1 MKTVRQ
7 LAIVLAVGIAASGA
21 WLRAQQQPTPER
33 EIGKLY
39 GELCSNCHG
48 PKLEGAQF
56 GSLVDDVWK
65 FGGTDADLTR
75 MIQNGNPGGMPPF
88 AAVLSPEEIRA
99 MVIYI
104 REQGARAA
112 REKTTFNK
120 PAANVVVTSEKA
132 TFRLETVAEGVTA
145 PWGIDFLPDG
155 RILVTEK
162 AGTLRIVDKGKL
174 LSEPVSGVPKV
185 LDKGQGGLLDVAVHP
200 DYAKNGWIY
209 LSFSDPGPE
218 GSAMTKI
225 VRGKLKG
232 NAFVDVQDIFKA
244 PTELYL
250 EGPNHFGDRIVFD
263 RKGHIY
269 FSIGDRF
276 RHLDAQNTAKPNGK
290 IHRVNEDGSIPK
302 DNPFVGKPP
311 AMPSIYSFGHRNP
324 QGLTLNAA
332 TGVVWEV
339 EHGPRGGDE
348 LNIIRAGHNYGWP
361 LITYG
366 MNYNGTP
373 WEGAVTAKEG
383 LDQPITYWT
392 PSIAVSSLAFYT
404 GDKFPQWKGQI
415 LLGSLAFQE
424 LRRLELTGEK
434 VTHQEVLFK
443 DVGRLRDM
451 IVGPDGYVYIA
462 FNQPDRIARLVPAP
476 AGGSA
481 N

>member
-1 MKTVRQ
+1 MKTVRH
-7 LAIVLAVGIAASGA
+7 LAIVLGVGIAASGA
-21 WLRAQQQPTPER
+21 YLSAQQPPPER

-39 GELCSNCHG
+39 GELCANCHG

-56 GSLVDDVWK
+56 GSLVDDTWQ
-65 FGGTDADLTR
+65 FGSADADLAR
-75 MIQNGNPGGMPPF
+75 MIQKGNPGGMPPF
-88 AAVLSPEEIRA
+88 EAVLSPQEVRA

-104 REQGARAA
+104 REVGARAK

-132 TFRLETVAEGVTA
+132 TFRLETVAEGVDGA
-145 PWGIDFLPDG
+145 MGPRLPPRRPHPRHREG
-155 RILVTEK
+155 AASSGSSTR
-162 AGTLRIVDKGKL
+162 A
-174 LSEPVSGVPKV
+174 SSPPEPVTGIPAV

-200 DYAKNGWIY
+200 DYRRNGWIY
-209 LSFSDPGPE
+209 LSFSDPGE
-218 GSAMTKI
+218 NGSAMTKI

-232 NAFVDVQDIFKA
+232 NAFVEIQDVYKA
-244 PTELYL
+244 PAELYTV
-250 EGPNHFGDRIVFD
+250 GPNHFGDRIVFD

-269 FSIGDRF
+269 FSIGERGQAP
-276 RHLDAQNTAKPNGK
+276 HAQELNRPNGK
-290 IHRVNEDGSIPK
+290 VHRINEDGTIPK

-311 AMPSIYSFGHRNP
+311 ALASIYTYGNRNP
-324 QGLTLNAA
+324 QGLTIHPS
-332 TGVVWEV
+332 TGVIWEV

-348 LNIIRAGHNYGWP
+348 LNVIRPGRNYGWP
-361 LITYG
+361 VITYG

-373 WEGAVTAKEG
+373 WTDITAKEG
-383 LDQPITYWT
+383 MEQPITYWT
-392 PSIAVSSLAFYT
+392 PSLAVSSVAFYA
-404 GDKFPQWKGQI
+404 GDKFPQWKGNI
-415 LLGSLAFQE
+415 LLASLAFQE

-451 IVGPDGYVYIA
+451 VVGPDGYVYIA

>member
-1 MKTVRQ
+1 MKTVRL
-7 LAIVLAVGIAASGA
+7 LATIVAAGVAASGA
-21 WLRAQQQPTPER
+21 YLTAQQPTPER

-39 GELCSNCHG
+39 GELCANCHG

-56 GSLVDDVWK
+56 GSLVDDVWQ

-75 MIQNGNPGGMPPF
+75 MIQKGNPGGMPPF
-88 AAVLSPEEIRA
+88 ESVLSPQEVRA

-104 REQGARAA
+104 REQAASAA
-112 REKTTFNK
+112 RQKTTFNK
-120 PAANVVVTSEKA
+120 PSANVVVKSEKA

-162 AGTLRIVDKGKL
+162 RGQLRIIDKGQL
-174 LSEPVSGVPKV
+174 APEPVSGVPAV

-200 DYAKNGWIY
+200 DYAKDGWIY
-209 LSFSDPGPE
+209 LSFSDPGAD

-232 NAFVDVQDIFKA
+232 NAYVDVQDIFKA
-244 PTELYL
+244 PAELYTV
-250 EGPNHFGDRIVFD
+250 GPNHFGDRIVFD
-263 RKGHIY
+263 GKGHIY
-269 FSIGDRF
+269 FSIGERGQGP
-276 RHLDAQNTAKPNGK
+276 HAQELNRPNGK
-290 IHRVNEDGSIPK
+290 VHRVNEDGSIPK

-311 AMPSIYSFGHRNP
+311 AMPSIYTYGNRNP
-324 QGLTLNAA
+324 QGLTIHPT

-348 LNIIRAGHNYGWP
+348 LNIIRPGRNYGWP
-361 LITYG
+361 VITYG

-373 WEGAVTAKEG
+373 WGDAITAKDGME
-383 LDQPITYWT
+383 QPITYWT
-392 PSIAVSSLAFYT
+392 PSLAVSSLAFYH
-404 GDKFPQWKGQI
+404 GDKFPQWKGHI

-451 IVGPDGYVYIA
+451 VVGPDGYVYVA

>member
-1 MKTVRQ
+1 MKTVRH
-7 LAIVLAVGIAASGA
+7 LAIVIGVGVAASGA
-21 WLRAQQQPTPER
+21 YLSAQQPPPPER

-39 GELCSNCHG
+39 GELCSACHG

-56 GSLVDDVWK
+56 GSLVDDKWQ
-65 FGGTDADLTR
+65 FGSADADLAR
-75 MIQNGNPGGMPPF
+75 MIQKGNPGGMPPF
-88 AAVLSPEEIRA
+88 EAVLSPQEVRA

-120 PAANVVVTSEKA
+120 PTANVVVKSEKA
-132 TFRLETVAEGVTA
+132 TFRLETVAEGVTT
-145 PWGIDFLPDG
+145 PWGLDFLPDG

-162 AGTLRIVDKGKL
+162 KGTLRIVDKGQL
-174 LSEPVSGVPKV
+174 APDAVTGTPTV

-209 LSFSDPGPE
+209 LSFSDPGAD

-244 PTELYL
+244 PAELYTV
-250 EGPNHFGDRIVFD
+250 GPNHFGDRIVFD

-269 FSIGDRF
+269 FSIGERGQGP
-276 RHLDAQNTAKPNGK
+276 HAQELNRPNGK
-290 IHRVNEDGSIPK
+290 IHRINEDGTIPK

-311 AMPSIYSFGHRNP
+311 AMASIYTYGNRNP
-324 QGLTLNAA
+324 QGLTINAS

-348 LNIIRAGHNYGWP
+348 LNIVRPGRNYGWP
-361 LITYG
+361 VITYG

-373 WEGAVTAKEG
+373 WGDAITAKEG
-383 LDQPITYWT
+383 MEQPITYWT
-392 PSIAVSSLAFYT
+392 PSLAVSSVAFYA
-404 GDKFPQWKGQI
+404 GDKFPQWKGH
-415 LLGSLAFQE
+415 LLLASLAFQE

-451 IVGPDGYVYIA
+451 VVGPDGYVYIA
-462 FNQPDRIARLVPAP
+462 FNQPDRIARIVPAP